1 MEKNIDLIKPH
12 LMRKHPHKEPESPVC
27 GNCSNFENEDAEGGG
42 FCNEQNRMRH
52 CSCIACNQWQ
62 ERQTAEVLGKVLG
75 ARVEIRRIEI
85 PEKETHNQKEAK
97 KKPRRSQ
104 ERRVK

>member
-1 MEKNIDLIKPH
+1 MEKNIDFKSRLTGH
-12 LMRKHPHKEPESPVC
+12 EPESPVC

-62 ERQTAEVLGKVLG
+62 EGRQPRNTNNLKNVLMQYNNGKRQG
-75 ARVEIRRIEI
+75 VER
-85 PEKETHNQKEAK
+85 NN
-97 KKPRRSQ
+97 
-104 ERRVK
+104 

>member
-85 PEKETHNQKEAK
+85 PEKKPIIR

-104 ERRVK
+104 EEAKKGG